1 MILLQKLAICEA
13 NWHLSQITSI
23 GDRQARNPPR
33 GEEHCGGFQAIAS
46 RQFAYAKD
54 NPLMLRA
61 AEPGVSAEEPIPDGE
76 HSAIIAVGL
85 LEYDGMMD
93 AMHVDR
99 HQDRLHPAFKPLG

>member
-1 MILLQKLAICEA
+1 MQ
-13 NWHLSQITSI
+13 SGSI
-23 GDRQARNPPR
+23 GIRRARNPPR
-33 GEEHCGGFQAIAS
+33 GQKHRGGLQAVAS

-54 NPLMLRA
+54 YPLMLRA
-61 AEPGVSAEEPIPDGE
+61 AERGVSAEEPIPDGE

-93 AMHVDR
+93 AMHVDG